1 MRSRLLLGLVATTFT
16 LVAFPGCGHGAE
28 PGGSSLEEE
37 GDPRKGDV
45 ALSRFPRTTLRQR
58 HRIGSF
64 SALSRG
70 LVANMSKLEDV
81 GEEGEAPRQ
90 EREANRTHGAC
101 WGCCGTR
108 LPDHNGSRQPSKGDS
123 GSLGGTPPPHP
134 PKRNTTKGHHHPGAY
149 TPMRRSDRPLDFG
162 KGVSFFWV
170 KLNGGHQGPNATQD
184 RCRGCCGRNSTA
196 VTKTPE
202 RKDEGKG
209 SPSSGG
215 GPIRRPWKPILER
228 DVPNEWPS
236 QKGEDGR
243 WSSFPIDPIE
253 PWKHPRKP

>member
-108 LPDHNGSRQPSKGDS
+108 LPDHNGSRQ
-123 GSLGGTPPPHP
+123 
-134 PKRNTTKGHHHPGAY
+134 
-149 TPMRRSDRPLDFG
+149 
-162 KGVSFFWV
+162 GVSFFWV